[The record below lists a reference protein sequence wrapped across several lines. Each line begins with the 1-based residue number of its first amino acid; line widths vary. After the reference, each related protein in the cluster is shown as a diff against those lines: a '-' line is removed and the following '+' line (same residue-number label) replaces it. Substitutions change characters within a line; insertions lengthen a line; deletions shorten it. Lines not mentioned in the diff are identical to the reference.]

1 MTAGD
6 NCLSKNIPL
15 RDTYISATEPVY
27 PFLSNFAIINFRS
40 PYCLNKDSIIS
51 KYNTLANYT
60 PTSWADGSGYVV
72 NTHCVRTWS
81 NCSVWPD
88 PSGAYGVDI
97 SSSVIRPY
105 GRTRRTREAQ
115 LGDSM
120 YKRAILN
127 GMGDGSGWGFYPTG
141 TSMKAHTP
149 YSPLNFDV
157 SGNTNANGGSYTR
170 FVSGFNMS
178 LYVVDAVSMKNVNL
192 ACVGSSN
199 QEVLEVSFYPL
210 LNFEGDNKAIYGCDW
225 NPFDT
230 TSGYNWKFGQ
240 DAITNSTSY
249 PLPAV
254 TISVMNKQRCF
265 HMWLPVLIYPIR
277 AVNRYNNFTF
287 DDTSGAYIKRATDNA
302 LVTFETVLCKFK
314 GTFLDHNGDPVSA
327 ANAESIQFE
336 IVNPPNLFN
345 LSHTYEAKVSLGA
358 ARYAAYS
365 TNRPIFCTETGSI
378 PIRAYTDT
386 TNPYYTSLLISP
398 RCGAGTYTNVGAQ
411 ISFGASIPTGTIA
424 ATSAI

>member
-1 MTAGD
+1 MTTGD
-6 NCLSKNIPL
+6 NCLSKNISL

-27 PFLSNFAIINFRS
+27 PYLSNFAVINFKS
-40 PYCLNKDSIIS
+40 PFCVNKELTIN

-60 PTSWADGSGYVV
+60 PNAWYDGSGYVV

-88 PSGAYGVDI
+88 PSGAYAVDI

-127 GMGDGSGWGFYPTG
+127 GMGDGSGYGAYPILSNLST
-141 TSMKAHTP
+141 HTP
-149 YSPLNFDV
+149 YSPLAWDI
-157 SGNTNANGGSYTR
+157 SSNTNTGVGSS
-170 FVSGFNMS
+170 FVRYVAGFNMS

-199 QEVLEVSFYPL
+199 QEVMEVSFYPL
-210 LNFEGDNKAIYGCDW
+210 LNWQDPTNTTAPYTYGHDW

-230 TSGYNWKFGQ
+230 TSGYFWDFG
-240 DAITNSTSY
+240 TNAAGKTY

-265 HMWLPVLIYPIR
+265 HMWLPVLIYPVR
-277 AVNRYNNFTF
+277 GVSSSMDFTVK
-287 DDTSGAYIKRATDNA
+287 DATTNVQA
-302 LVTFETVLCKFK
+302 KAANTGSTFVSFETILCKFK
-314 GTFLDHNGDPVSA
+314 GSFLDQNGDPVSA

-345 LSHTYEAKVSLGA
+345 LSHTYEAKLSLGG

-398 RCGAGTYTNVGAQ
+398 RCGAGMWTNVGAQ
-411 ISFGASIPTGTIA
+411 VKPSTIH
-424 ATSAI
+424 SL

>member
-27 PFLSNFAIINFRS
+27 PYLSNFALINFS
-40 PYCLNKDSIIS
+40 APYCLNKDSAIA

-60 PTSWADGSGYVV
+60 PTSWGDGSGYVV

-88 PSGAYGVDI
+88 PSGAYAVDI

-127 GMGDGSGWGFYPTG
+127 GMGDGSGWGAVPTAANL
-141 TSMKAHTP
+141 KAHTP
-149 YSPLNFDV
+149 YSPLNYDV
-157 SGNTNANGGSYTR
+157 SSNLNANGGSYAR
-170 FVSGFNMS
+170 YVAGFNMS

-210 LNFEGDNKAIYGCDW
+210 LNFQHTNQIYGCDW

-230 TSGYNWKFGQ
+230 TSGYSWKFGSSELH
-240 DAITNSTSY
+240 AESY

-277 AVNRYNNFTF
+277 AVNRYNNFTY
-287 DDTSGAYIKRATDNA
+287 DDTSGAFVKRSANNLLA
-302 LVTFETVLCKFK
+302 TFETVLCKFK
-314 GTFLDHNGDPVSA
+314 GTFLDSNGDPVSA

-365 TNRPIFCTETGSI
+365 SNRPIFCTETGSI

-398 RCGAGTYTNVGAQ
+398 RCGAGMYTNVGAQ
-411 ISFGASIPTGTIA
+411 LPMASDSLATGTTA
-424 ATSAI
+424 ASSAT